1 MPRQS
6 ASLLARGACLALL
19 MSTLAAAAPGGN
31 PAAAPDAVRKTVRLA
46 NGMTLGYIELGNR
59 KNPPLVSLHGYTNSS
74 LAYLPLGRLL
84 ARDSHVFL
92 LDMRGH
98 GVSGKPECCYSRI
111 DFAYDIKLFLD
122 HFGLDRADIV
132 GHSLGSFVA
141 QTFAAYWPERTR
153 HLVLVASS
161 AGRLT
166 PIEPGKPRAPS
177 ALGAAADEAIRNLK
191 DPIDPDSPFM
201 IEWWNVP
208 SLDQDMQ
215 RMMRRES
222 AGIPARVWRAM
233 HAQGLASIDLVAT
246 IHWIK
251 APTLLVCG
259 GKDGLFG
266 ASDRDALMRYLPQA
280 KLALFP
286 ELGHSLPEENP
297 PLVAASIR
305 DFLSH

>member
-1 MPRQS
+1 MHRPT

-19 MSTLAAAAPGGN
+19 MPTLAAAAPGVN

-46 NGMTLGYIELGNR
+46 NGMTLGYIELGNP
-59 KNPPLVSLHGYTNSS
+59 KNPPLVSLHGYTNSA

-84 ARDSHVFL
+84 ARDFHVFL

-98 GVSGKPECCYSRI
+98 GISGKPECCYSRI

-153 HLVLVASS
+153 RLVLIASS

-166 PIEPGKPRAPS
+166 PIEPGKLRPPS
-177 ALGAAADEAIRNLK
+177 ALGAAADAAIRNLK

-208 SLDQDMQ
+208 GLDQDSQ

-222 AGIPARVWRAM
+222 ARIPARIWRAI
-233 HAQGLASIDLVAT
+233 HDQGLSSVDLVAT

-266 ASDRDALMRYLPQA
+266 PAEREALMSYLPQA
-280 KLALFP
+280 RLALFP

-297 PLVAASIR
+297 PLVAASIL
-305 DFLSH
+305 DFLSR